1 MAFTITTRQVQGTAR
16 EVSTTYAGLSGDV
29 RPGDTLLLDDGLIEL
44 SVEGVDQLDVHT
56 RVVHGGLLKEHKG
69 INLPGVAVNIP
80 ILTEKDLEDLAFGV
94 AQGVDYVAVSFVNRA
109 EDIVQVKRA
118 LADLGPNAAGIPII
132 AKLEKPAALT
142 NLEAILEIAD
152 GVMVARGD
160 LAVELSPQLV
170 PPAQKRIIQAANR
183 LNKIVITATQMLES
197 MTRNPRP
204 TRAEASDVANAV
216 YDGTDAVMLSA
227 ETASGD
233 FPIEAVKMMAAI
245 IETAE
250 DTLEEWGRCRESNE
264 GPASNSVNL
273 ARAARELVR
282 GQDVAAIAV
291 FTFAGREALDLS
303 KVRPGVPILAFTPEP
318 ETYFRLSLLWGVIPQ
333 LIPYTNMVEAM
344 LAHIEAARI
353 RNAPIHPGQQVVL
366 VAGLP
371 GGQAAANLIL
381 VHTVRTPLAAIQEV
395 NAAADALVPYMAL

>member
-1 MAFTITTRQVQGTAR
+1 
-16 EVSTTYAGLSGDV
+16 
-29 RPGDTLLLDDGLIEL
+29 
-44 SVEGVDQLDVHT
+44 
-56 RVVHGGLLKEHKG
+56 
-69 INLPGVAVNIP
+69 
-80 ILTEKDLEDLAFGV
+80 
-94 AQGVDYVAVSFVNRA
+94 
-109 EDIVQVKRA
+109 
-118 LADLGPNAAGIPII
+118 
-132 AKLEKPAALT
+132 
-142 NLEAILEIAD
+142 
-152 GVMVARGD
+152 
-160 LAVELSPQLV
+160 
-170 PPAQKRIIQAANR
+170 
-183 LNKIVITATQMLES
+183 MLES

-250 DTLEEWGRCRESNE
+250 NTMEEWGRCRESNE
-264 GPASNSVNL
+264 GPANNSVNL

-333 LIPYTNMVEAM
+333 LISYTNMVEAM

-353 RNAPIHPGQQVVL
+353 RNSPIHAGQQVVL

-395 NAAADALVPYMAL
+395 NAPADALVPYMAL